1 MEDGLAVFGESGGA
15 VRHHS
20 LALSGSNLRAEVSF
34 VTLTEDAIILEALRG
49 IARDNSITNLNI
61 SDTLADAFNNTCGF
75 VTQDAWEKAFGVVT
89 IKSVN
94 ICVAES
100 VGNDLNSDFSSL
112 GRSYF
117 NLSDIEGLLRS
128 PGNSGLALDDLSSG
142 R

>member
-1 MEDGLAVFGESGGA
+1 LC
-15 VRHHS
+15 
-20 LALSGSNLRAEVSF
+20 GSDLRAEVGL
-34 VTLTEDAIILEALRG
+34 VALTEDAIVLKALRC
-49 IARDNSITNLNI
+49 IARNNSIANLNI
-61 SDTLADAFNNTCGF
+61 SDTLTNTFNNTRGLM
-75 VTQDAWEKAFGVVT
+75 TQDAWEKTFRVVT

-112 GRSYF
+112 GRSYL